1 MNTQHNLS
9 KTGITIQGNEWSKSM
24 KNGISLKRFGQ
35 AQEIAKAA
43 LFFASRDSSYI
54 TGVELP
60 VDGGI
65 TQATHAGKQL

>member
-1 MNTQHNLS
+1 
-9 KTGITIQGNEWSKSM
+9 M
-24 KNGISLKRFGQ
+24 KNGIPLNRFGQ

-65 TQATHAGKQL
+65 TQATHAGNQL